1 MQGRYVILSF
11 LDSVLTTL
19 VISEFIYDVV
29 KTIVVVVFI
38 NMVTAFMA
46 EYAEERSNLDRIER
60 ALLVRRG
67 SLLRTS
73 LHRKAVVNA
82 LVNGLVYG
90 AVSLL
95 GTVITEFS
103 IGLALIYWVP
113 LIPIVILGIFGALM
127 SRYFHGN
134 YITWSLIY
142 ILLGLLA
149 SYIRFVL
156 A

>member
-1 MQGRYVILSF
+1 MILSF